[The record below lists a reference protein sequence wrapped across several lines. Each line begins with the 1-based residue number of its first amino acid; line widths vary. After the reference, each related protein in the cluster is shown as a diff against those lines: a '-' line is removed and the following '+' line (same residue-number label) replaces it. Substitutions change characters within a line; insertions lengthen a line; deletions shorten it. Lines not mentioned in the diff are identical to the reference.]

1 MSWVLF
7 ARENSNLNNNQLK
20 KTPYRPSR
28 EVTSSLWN
36 VLVRISRCH
45 EHPAPEVKSM
55 PTLFFASKSF
65 ISEQN
70 FYPTFSRVNIFF
82 VKVHFLFFS
91 VSTSITLS
99 LHFSPHGEFLFF
111 VLVSPPAH
119 VSTSLVYFG
128 TTPLFDAP

>member
-20 KTPYRPSR
+20 KTPYRPSL

-55 PTLFFASKSF
+55 PTLLCFKIVYQPTELLSNLFTRERFLRKSAFSLFLRFHINHSFAALF
-65 ISEQN
+65 
-70 FYPTFSRVNIFF
+70 TARGIFVF
-82 VKVHFLFFS
+82 CSCL
-91 VSTSITLS
+91 TSCAC
-99 LHFSPHGEFLFF
+99 LHFTRLFWNHTF
-111 VLVSPPAH
+111 I
-119 VSTSLVYFG
+119 
-128 TTPLFDAP
+128 